1 MVTGDH
7 PSTAQAIAIE
17 LQLSPEPRILTGAQL
32 AALDENELL
41 DRVEHVDVFAR
52 VSPSQK
58 VRIVRAL
65 GKRGR
70 TVAMVGDGAN
80 DAPAIRLAA
89 VGVAMGQHSAEAARN
104 AADIVIADARIETMV
119 RAIVEGRAMW
129 DSVRDAVSILVGG
142 NLGEIGFTL
151 AAGLLSGR
159 PPLSPRQLL
168 LVNLFTDVAPATA
181 LALRPPGKHRIE
193 ELSSLGPEASMG
205 WRLDRDIGARALTTA
220 SGAGVAWL
228 ISSFLGDRR
237 GASTTAL
244 LALVGSQLGQTL
256 TSGDRSRDIV
266 LTNVLSA
273 AGLALIVQTPGLSRA
288 FGCRPLGPL
297 GWAIAVGSSAAATV
311 GSSYA
316 PELLEEILGGD
327 EGSIGWFSRF
337 LTKSAEGPR
346 DLGLTE

>member
-1 MVTGDH
+1 
-7 PSTAQAIAIE
+7 
-17 LQLSPEPRILTGAQL
+17 
-32 AALDENELL
+32 
-41 DRVEHVDVFAR
+41 
-52 VSPSQK
+52 
-58 VRIVRAL
+58 
-65 GKRGR
+65 
-70 TVAMVGDGAN
+70 
-80 DAPAIRLAA
+80 
-89 VGVAMGQHSAEAARN
+89 
-104 AADIVIADARIETMV
+104 
-119 RAIVEGRAMW
+119 
-129 DSVRDAVSILVGG
+129 
-142 NLGEIGFTL
+142 
-151 AAGLLSGR
+151 
-159 PPLSPRQLL
+159 
-168 LVNLFTDVAPATA
+168 
-181 LALRPPGKHRIE
+181 
-193 ELSSLGPEASMG
+193 MG